1 MATKQEIF
9 NQVLELCETHKAS
22 KNLVAALT
30 ELLEPKKGG
39 ASINV
44 EDVFVAKAADG
55 KAYLQCSV
63 SGKWMEAT
71 ADNFYEDLGNE
82 SNKFNGLK
90 RLSRAAEAARKKA
103 SATKKATEKAVM
115 TDLLAGVISKEQAQ
129 ATLDAVAGPDYSS
142 VPGTEVKPS

>member
-63 SGKWMEAT
+63 SGKWLEAT
-71 ADNFYEDLGNE
+71 VDNFYEDLGNE

-103 SATKKATEKAVM
+103 TATRKATEKAVM